1 MARRRM
7 RRFYRNYA
15 YNPKSVANA
24 LFTTV
29 GNIDRLRQITQV
41 LVKHGFGELIAR
53 TDLAALVPF
62 RKVDPEAPRTSFAER
77 LRLAMQELGP
87 SFVKLGQILST
98 RSDLIPLDI
107 VAELKKLQED
117 VPPIPFDDVRGE
129 IEETIGAP
137 LAEVFAEFDEK
148 PLASASIG
156 QVHRAKLK
164 TAEGVVD
171 VAVKVQRPKIKNT
184 IERDLDLLYLMARLI
199 ERAVPESTIYSPTGL
214 VGEFDRAITAELDYT
229 IEAGNGEKFAKNF
242 AGDATVRFPRVFR
255 EVSGKKVLVAEFF
268 DGHHIDKATREL
280 GYSGERIAKNSVHII
295 AKMIFVDGIF
305 HADPHPGNIR
315 ILGTPDNPIVG
326 LLDLGLIGTL
336 APDMRDKATDL
347 MIAAVKKDVDELAD
361 ALLAMGKPRGKVDR
375 DAFRAEV
382 ARLSEVHLGKPLK
395 EIQLAAMIRDL
406 VQGAVKFEI
415 EMPVEMLMVGKS
427 LMTVEG
433 IGKSIYPDLDVFD
446 EAKPFFLKLLWAR
459 YSPEKIG
466 QKLLRAATRLSGAAT
481 DVPPLLAEVL
491 DDVRR
496 GRLKLQ
502 AEDPGL
508 GRAAERLG
516 RRIALG
522 VMGASLIGS
531 GTWVYLQ
538 GHPRM
543 GWLFFSFAAICA
555 LGAWGRI
562 PESVRERLKRR

>member
-1 MARRRM
+1 LA
-7 RRFYRNYA
+7 
-15 YNPKSVANA
+15 SA
-24 LFTTV
+24 LLTTV

-41 LVKHGFGELIAR
+41 LVKHGFGELVAR
-53 TDLAALVPF
+53 TDLGALVPF
-62 RKVDPEAPRTSFAER
+62 RKSDDAAPRISFGAR
-77 LRLAMQELGP
+77 LRLSMQELGP
-87 SFVKLGQILST
+87 TFVKLGQILST
-98 RSDLIPLDI
+98 RSDLIPADVVL
-107 VAELKKLQED
+107 ELKKLQED
-117 VPPIPFDDVRGE
+117 VPPIAFDAVRAE
-129 IEETIGAP
+129 VEETIGAP
-137 LAEVFAEFDEK
+137 IGEVFAAFDET

-156 QVHRAKLK
+156 QVHRARLK
-164 TAEGVVD
+164 AAEGGGEVD
-171 VAVKVQRPKIKNT
+171 VAVKVQRPKIRNT
-184 IERDLDLLYLMARLI
+184 IERDLDLLYLMARLL
-199 ERAVPESTIYSPTGL
+199 ERAVPESSIYSPTGL
-214 VGEFDRAITAELDYT
+214 VAEFDRAITAELDYT
-229 IEAGNGEKFAKNF
+229 VEAGNGEKFAKNF
-242 AGDATVRFPRVFR
+242 AGDPRVRFPRVYR

-280 GYSGERIAKNSVHII
+280 GYSGERIAKNAVQII

-315 ILGTPDNPIVG
+315 ILGTPEEPIVG

-336 APDMRDKATDL
+336 SPDMRDKAIDL
-347 MIAAVKKDVDELAD
+347 MLGAVKKDVDELAD

-382 ARLSEVHLGKPLK
+382 ARLSETHLGKPLK

-433 IGKSIYPDLDVFD
+433 IGKSIYPELDVFE

-466 QKLLRAATRLSGAAT
+466 QRLLKAASRLSGAAS

-508 GRAAERLG
+508 QRAAERLG

-522 VMGASLIGS
+522 VMGSALIGS

-543 GWLFFSFAAICA
+543 GWLFFTLAAIA
-555 LGAWGRI
+555 SLGAWGRI
-562 PESVRERLKRR
+562 PDSLRERFKKR